1 MEIYEKI
8 NFLIKEKN
16 ITKRKFSENLRAL
29 EPKLK
34 STGEMPT
41 EKTIYKY
48 LNGNINIPIEL
59 ISTIAETLNISEQE
73 LFETNHH
80 TKLKLFKYI
89 SKELDKKQF
98 DYINQINNNAS
109 IVSDIKNSYGKT
121 QKNLNL
127 YNKEKIEKLLSLLEF
142 APSPMIDKTIEKLEE
157 IKKIALS
164 DI

>member
-8 NFLIKEKN
+8 NHIIKEKN

-34 STGEMPT
+34 STGETPT

-59 ISTIAETLNISEQE
+59 ISAIAETLNITEQE
-73 LFETNHH
+73 LFDTSNQ
-80 TKLKLFKYI
+80 TKLKLLKYI
-89 SKELDKKQF
+89 SKKFDKNQF
-98 DYINQINNNAS
+98 DYINQINNHS
-109 IVSDIKNSYGKT
+109 TIISDIQNSYGVE
-121 QKNLNL
+121 QKNSNSFD
-127 YNKEKIEKLLSLLEF
+127 KVKIEKLLSLLEF
-142 APSPMIDKTIEKLEE
+142 APTPMIDKIIEKLEE